1 MPHAGAPARLI
12 TIDGTTL
19 ALPAQGHQRQ
29 ARPPG
34 QGGHGQAPGH
44 VHVPVA
50 GHHVGKQRQ
59 HQPVAQPAMGPF
71 EDASAPCHV
80 IVVTRHV
87 VQMHQRARL
96 MPPGAPDAAPQGD
109 VDHQQEQHGHDAPA
123 RPGMGM
129 RQVAGQRHA
138 LKGHG
143 HAHHQ
148 TQHGGHAAQAV
159 HALPATMVD
168 DPGPVLAGHDLPVA
182 CRQHGHRHQHGT
194 GRTHQH
200 AVPEIHRVDVV
211 KRPGVQGRAQPVQ
224 PAGELRQQPGGQM
237 KEVQHGADDTEPQ
250 VSECGKSG
258 KTGLAQHGV
267 WRRCRCRCFR
277 VDAASATHGGCAPGT
292 R

>member
-1 MPHAGAPARLI
+1 M
-12 TIDGTTL
+12 
-19 ALPAQGHQRQ
+19 
-29 ARPPG
+29 
-34 QGGHGQAPGH
+34 
-44 VHVPVA
+44 PVA

-109 VDHQQEQHGHDAPA
+109 VDHQQEQHCHDAPA

-211 KRPGVQGRAQPVQ
+211 KRPGVQGGAQPVQ
-224 PAGELRQQPGGQM
+224 PAGELRQQPGGQR

-258 KTGLAQHGV
+258 KNPPGAARGV
-267 WRRCRCRCFR
+267 ASMPLPMLSGRCRIRHAWRLCSG
-277 VDAASATHGGCAPGT
+277 DAIE
-292 R
+292 

>member
-1 MPHAGAPARLI
+1 
-12 TIDGTTL
+12 
-19 ALPAQGHQRQ
+19 
-29 ARPPG
+29 
-34 QGGHGQAPGH
+34 
-44 VHVPVA
+44 
-50 GHHVGKQRQ
+50 
-59 HQPVAQPAMGPF
+59 MGPF

-80 IVVTRHV
+80 IVVTWHV

-96 MPPGAPDAAPQGD
+96 MPPRAPDAAPQGD

-123 RPGMGM
+123 RPSMGM

-168 DPGPVLAGHDLPVA
+168 DPGPVLTGHDLPVA

-194 GRTHQH
+194 GRAHQH

-211 KRPGVQGRAQPVQ
+211 ERPVMQGRVQPVQ
-224 PAGELRQQPGGQM
+224 PGGELRQQPGGQM
-237 KEVQHGADDTEPQ
+237 KEVQHGRMILNPRDPLNKSREPARHGTGCRTRRHLL
-250 VSECGKSG
+250 SIAALLTANGNAIMRPLRGCDGRGDLFRGSPGIGMRKIGKNRPGAARGVASMPLPMLSG
-258 KTGLAQHGV
+258 
-267 WRRCRCRCFR
+267 RCRIRHAWRLCSG
-277 VDAASATHGGCAPGT
+277 DAIE
-292 R
+292 